1 MISVAQLN
9 VSTTATLGTEESGGC
24 REVLNKSQ
32 CMDFCLLG
40 RKTVAVA
47 EKWMLAEVS
56 TLFS

>member
-9 VSTTATLGTEESGGC
+9 FSTTATLGTEESGGC

-32 CMDFCLLG
+32 CMDFCLPG

>member
-9 VSTTATLGTEESGGC
+9 FSTTATLGTEERSGC

-32 CMDFCLLG
+32 CMDFCLPG
-40 RKTVAVA
+40 RKIVAFA
-47 EKWMLAEVS
+47 EKWMLAKVS